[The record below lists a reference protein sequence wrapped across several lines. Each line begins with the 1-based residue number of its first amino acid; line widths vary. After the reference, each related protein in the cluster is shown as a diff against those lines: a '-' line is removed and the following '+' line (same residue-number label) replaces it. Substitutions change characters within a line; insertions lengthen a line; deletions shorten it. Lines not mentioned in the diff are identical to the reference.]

1 MDRASTLFK
10 EIKKDRINGYFM
22 GSIEKK
28 IIVQKNW
35 ISVMEDKFKMPYN
48 PK

>member
-1 MDRASTLFK
+1 
-10 EIKKDRINGYFM
+10 M
-22 GSIEKK
+22 GSVEKK

-48 PK
+48 QNRKKKKTIGKTRKKEEEEE